1 MSKQKSIL
9 HLFILIGLI
18 VIGRFA
24 VIAWFYG
31 AIFFYL
37 NQSFDKKAFS
47 YSIAAL
53 FLYLIPLELLSRI
66 LGADPFVPYEV
77 GKYVTFAFLLY
88 CLFRLRIRR
97 GKWLLP
103 ILLLLIPGLLM
114 VNPQESVKE
123 IVFNLMGIVNMC
135 LGAMVFSNMYIST
148 PELKQLINNSIYSLL
163 VLLFYLMIQ
172 SPDLSS
178 VSFDLAAVSDV
189 TGDFGS
195 NQASTVLG
203 YGIVLFAFL
212 FLRRWK
218 FSKLYLVDNG
228 FLLLLA
234 LWSLLSFSRGGMIGA
249 ILAVLGLIAV
259 NIIRKRKDSGR
270 KLKPASLVIVVIGL
284 VGSFYLGNLITGGAL
299 LQRYQGE
306 TASTLRGTRVKGLTI
321 LTTGRSEIFFRDM
334 SIFSENP
341 FLGVGVGNAK
351 VIGEEEYD
359 NPKVPHIE
367 ISRLMAEHGILGIA
381 VIVMIFIYPFML
393 LSREKDMLKRNWM
406 MAFLIVSL
414 FSTMHSATRTML
426 SPILFGLAFIN
437 MKDS

>member
-1 MSKQKSIL
+1 MKQKSIL
-9 HLFILIGLI
+9 HLFILLGLI
-18 VIGRFA
+18 IVGRFA
-24 VIAWFYG
+24 VVIWFYA

-37 NQSFDKKAFS
+37 NKSFSKEGFS
-47 YSIAAL
+47 YNIAAL

-66 LGADPFVPYEV
+66 LGANPFVPYEA
-77 GKYVTFAFLLY
+77 GKYVTFALLLF
-88 CLFRLRIRR
+88 CLFRLRVKK

-103 ILLLLIPGLLM
+103 VLLLLIPGLLM
-114 VNPQESVKE
+114 VNPQESGRE

-135 LGAMVFSNMYIST
+135 LGAMVFSNMYISSS
-148 PELKQLINNSIYSLL
+148 EVKQLVTNSIYSLL
-163 VLLFYLMIQ
+163 VLLFYLIIL

-203 YGIVLFAFL
+203 YGVVLFIFL

-218 FSKLYLVDNG
+218 FSGYYLLDQAL
-228 FLLLLA
+228 LLLLA

-249 ILAVLGLIAV
+249 LLAVLGILGV
-259 NIIRKRKDSGR
+259 NVIRRRKDTGR
-270 KLKPASLVIVVIGL
+270 KLKLSSVVVVTVALI
-284 VGSFYLGNLITGGAL
+284 GSFYLGNLITGGAL

-306 TASTLRGTRVKGLTI
+306 TASTLRGTREKGLAI
-321 LTTGRSEIFFRDM
+321 LTTGRSEIFFRDV

-341 FLGVGVGNAK
+341 ILGVGVGNAK
-351 VIGEEEYD
+351 VVGEEKYD
-359 NPKVPHIE
+359 NAKVPHIE
-367 ISRLMAEHGILGIA
+367 VSRLIAEHGILGIA

-393 LSREKDMLKRNWM
+393 LSREKNMLKRNWM
-406 MAFLIVSL
+406 IALLIISL
-414 FSTMHSATRTML
+414 FSTMHAATRTMI

-437 MKDS
+437 IKDT